1 MPLEMIGAVVLIAML
16 LLMLARVPV
25 AVSMA
30 IPAMIGIYYLS
41 GWEVLSAAVNS
52 IVWQHTLSYSL
63 VTIPMFLLMGEVLHV
78 SGITGELYQAFRVW
92 AGRMRGGLAVASIAA
107 SAGLAAASGSSIATT
122 ATMGTVS
129 SKEMLNAGYDK
140 GLAGGAIV
148 AGGGL
153 GILIPPSTVLV
164 IYATLTEQ
172 SIGKLL
178 IAGILPG
185 IMLTLLFILTV
196 MVSVGFNPRLA
207 PAGRPSSWSER
218 LSSLKYVIWVLVLF
232 AVVTGGMYF
241 GLFSPTEAASFGA
254 LAATVI
260 VALRRSIGWEK
271 FLTAV
276 RSTVKTVGFV
286 FAIIIAGFI
295 LNYFLAITR
304 LPITISEYIGG
315 QEFPPLLLAAALL
328 LMYMLLGCVMDAL
341 AMLVVTLPI
350 VFPIVLAM
358 GWDPIWFGI
367 VMVIVIEM
375 GMITPPIGMNC
386 FVLHG
391 VAPELGLNRIFAGA
405 IRFVIPM
412 LIALILLYAFP
423 QIALFLPGKM

>member
-1 MPLEMIGAVVLIAML
+1 MDLESMGGVALVAML
-16 LLMLARVPV
+16 VLMLARVPV
-25 AVSMA
+25 AVAML
-30 IPAMIGIYYLS
+30 IPAMVGIYYLA
-41 GWEVLSAAVNS
+41 GWDVLSAAVHS
-52 IVWQHTLSYSL
+52 IVWEHSLNYSL

-78 SGITGELYQAFRVW
+78 SGITGELYQAFQTW
-92 AGRMRGGLAVASIAA
+92 TGRLRGGLAMASIAA

-129 SKEMLNAGYDK
+129 TKEMLRAGYDK

-153 GILIPPSTVLV
+153 GILIPPSTVLI

-185 IMLTLLFILTV
+185 IMLTGLFILTV
-196 MVSVGFNPRLA
+196 MVSVRLKSRLA
-207 PAGRPSSWSER
+207 PPGQPRSWPDR
-218 LSSLKYVIWVLVLF
+218 IKSLRYVSWVLALF
-232 AVVTGGMYF
+232 AVVTGGMYY

-254 LAATVI
+254 LAAIAI
-260 VALRRSIGWEK
+260 VALRRSIGWRK
-271 FLTAV
+271 FLLAV
-276 RSTVKTVGFV
+276 RKTVQTTGFV
-286 FAIIIAGFI
+286 FAIVLAGFVM
-295 LNYFLAITR
+295 NYFLAITR
-304 LPITISEYIGG
+304 LPITLSEYIGG
-315 QEFPPLLLAAALL
+315 LALPPALLATALL
-328 LMYMLLGCVMDAL
+328 LMYLLLGSVMDSL

-367 VMVIVIEM
+367 IMVIVIEM
-375 GMITPPIGMNC
+375 GMITPPVGLNC

-405 IRFVIPM
+405 VRFVIPM
-412 LIALILLYAFP
+412 LAAVTLLYAFP
-423 QIALFLPGKM
+423 DIALFLPGRM